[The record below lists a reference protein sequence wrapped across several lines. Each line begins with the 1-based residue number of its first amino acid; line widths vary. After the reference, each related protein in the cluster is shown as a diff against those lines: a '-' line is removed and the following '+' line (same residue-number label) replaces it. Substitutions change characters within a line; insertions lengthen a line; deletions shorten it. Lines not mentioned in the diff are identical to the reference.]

1 MGIAD
6 QISGALSGHA
16 DEIKDGID
24 KVGDFIDSKTGGK
37 FADKVDQVQ
46 DLLKDKISGDDQ
58 PAA

>member
-6 QISGALSGHA
+6 QLSGALSGHTE
-16 DEIKDGID
+16 EIKDGID

-46 DLLKDKISGDDQ
+46 DFIKDKLPGDKAQ
-58 PAA
+58 